1 MVVLRSKNT
10 ELSPLQVLLLTI
22 TFTLSSPLPDT
33 PTGAHAA
40 WPLPHAAWPLP
51 YAGWPA
57 AHAEW
62 PLPYAGWPAAH
73 A

>member
-1 MVVLRSKNT
+1 MFSL
-10 ELSPLQVLLLTI
+10 PQAVLLLVTMV
-22 TFTLSSPLPDT
+22 SALPA
-33 PTGAHAA
+33 PQATGAHAA
-40 WPLPHAAWPLP
+40 RPLP

>member
-1 MVVLRSKNT
+1 MILMMAS
-10 ELSPLQVLLLTI
+10 LCWA
-22 TFTLSSPLPDT
+22 SPLPQ
-33 PTGAHAA
+33 TGA
-40 WPLPHAAWPLP
+40 HAAWPLP

>member
-1 MVVLRSKNT
+1 MFSLPQAALVLVS
-10 ELSPLQVLLLTI
+10 LVS
-22 TFTLSSPLPDT
+22 LSSALPASA
-33 PTGAHAA
+33 TGA
-40 WPLPHAAWPLP
+40 HAAWPLP
-51 YAGWPA
+51 YAGWPL

>member
-1 MVVLRSKNT
+1 M
-10 ELSPLQVLLLTI
+10 VLLMASLTVAP
-22 TFTLSSPLPDT
+22 PLPQT
-33 PTGAHAA
+33 ATGA
-40 WPLPHAAWPLP
+40 HAAWPLP

>member
-1 MVVLRSKNT
+1 MLFFVVLCA
-10 ELSPLQVLLLTI
+10 LSVFGAP
-22 TFTLSSPLPDT
+22 ST

-40 WPLPHAAWPLP
+40 WPLPYAGWPAAHAAWPLP